1 MDLVGTALGYLISVV
16 QVAEDLNHV
25 IGSPAGLD
33 VNPFRMI
40 LPIVPG
46 LPDIFVLGPT
56 SPVKALT
63 RSSRIEGS
71 SYACE
76 VLQVDSQNA
85 V

>member
-1 MDLVGTALGYLISVV
+1 VDLVGTALGYMISVV

-46 LPDIFVLGPT
+46 KSPNRTNRFSFRFARSLG
-56 SPVKALT
+56 L
-63 RSSRIEGS
+63 GS
-71 SYACE
+71 IGI
-76 VLQVDSQNA
+76 LQRF
-85 V
+85 